1 MVNGPA
7 TPGGPSKPTKPQP
20 FWKSAQLAS
29 VGLEMGLAVLIGWGI
44 GSWLDR
50 KLGTAPWL
58 MILFLL
64 FGSAAGFKALIE
76 LAREA
81 EARAKAGTETP
92 SMEPPPAARES
103 NDKKIGATDTT
114 TDRPS

>member
-7 TPGGPSKPTKPQP
+7 TSGGPPKPTKPQP

-64 FGSAAGFKALIE
+64 FGSAAGFKALLQLSMNHQRE
-76 LAREA
+76 LEARLKREA
-81 EARAKAGTETP
+81 SPGDG
-92 SMEPPPAARES
+92 ES
-103 NDKKIGATDTT
+103 KTTDETT
-114 TDRPS
+114 T

>member
-7 TPGGPSKPTKPQP
+7 QPGGPSKPTKPQP

-50 KLGTAPWL
+50 RLGTAPWL

-81 EARAKAGTETP
+81 EARAKAE
-92 SMEPPPAARES
+92 ARKTQAES
-103 NDKKIGATDTT
+103 NEATD
-114 TDRPS
+114 DPNRPS